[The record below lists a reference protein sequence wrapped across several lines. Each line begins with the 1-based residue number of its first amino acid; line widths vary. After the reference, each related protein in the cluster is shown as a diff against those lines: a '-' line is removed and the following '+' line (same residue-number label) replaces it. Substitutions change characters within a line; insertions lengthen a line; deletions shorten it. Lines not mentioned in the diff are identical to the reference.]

1 MVSLEFTYK
10 DAFKSARL
18 GFSPKKMW
26 ILFEGIFLA
35 VLGYSIITY
44 LAYLSSGWG
53 IKEIWQQYRYIPL
66 PIFNSHL
73 KWYGWLIWIL
83 GDLYAFYIYAVSFT
97 AVSKVTFE
105 QLRGDEFYE
114 IKEAWRFARKNWKGA
129 FLSPIY
135 LIFFIALLVFTGM
148 LFGLVGRIPHVGQIL
163 ISLLGIPLFA
173 GAFFIVYLTVV
184 LFVTFTI
191 APAVV
196 ATTESDT
203 FDTLFE
209 SFSVINDQTWRFIL
223 WEFILG
229 IVAFLG
235 VLIFGVFMKY
245 ALHLTKWAI
254 GFWQGPRGWW
264 NIMWNNAHWYLYVS
278 WLPVEIGKYFP
289 SLITPFKFVS
299 AGNAG
304 AVTSFGGFLLGL
316 IFYTIVFTVVSY
328 GLSIWS
334 AGQTIIYTV
343 LVKLKDEKNLLEK
356 KEESFEEEALEQ
368 EKEKEVSQPE
378 SSTQPEETSKKKV
391 ARKKPTVKKATTRG
405 KKTTAKKSPAKT
417 KTKKKV

>member
-10 DAFKSARL
+10 DAFKAARL

-44 LAYLSSGWG
+44 FAYLSSGWG

-66 PIFNSHL
+66 PIFNPHL
-73 KWYGWLIWIL
+73 KWYGWLIWAIA
-83 GDLYAFYIYAVSFT
+83 DLYAFFIYAISFT
-97 AVSKVTFE
+97 AVSKITFE

-114 IKEAWRFARKNWKGA
+114 IKEAWRFARKSWKGV

-148 LFGLVGRIPHVGQIL
+148 IFGLVGRIPHIGQIL
-163 ISLLGIPLFA
+163 TALMGIPLFA
-173 GAFFIVYLTVV
+173 GAFFIVYLTIV
-184 LFVTFTI
+184 LLITFII
-191 APAVV
+191 APAIV

-209 SFSVINDQTWRFIL
+209 SFSIINDQTWRFIL
-223 WEFILG
+223 WEFILFV
-229 IVAFLG
+229 VAILG
-235 VLIFGVFMKY
+235 TLIFGILMKY
-245 ALHLTKWAI
+245 TLHLTKWAI

-278 WLPVEIGKYFP
+278 WLPVEIGKYFS
-289 SLITPFKFVS
+289 SLITPFKFIS

-316 IFYTIVFTVVSY
+316 IFYTIAFAVVSY
-328 GLSIWS
+328 GLSIWA

-356 KEESFEEEALEQ
+356 KEESFEEVVP
-368 EKEKEVSQPE
+368 EVK
-378 SSTQPEETSKKKV
+378 EETTEVAVKETPKKKKTV
-391 ARKKPTVKKATTRG
+391 RRKAAPKKTAVKKT
-405 KKTTAKKSPAKT
+405 T
-417 KTKKKV
+417 KTKKTTKKKA